1 MIKTNDR
8 IPNLTSEPT
17 TPSELIKKYNYIL
30 LLNTNC
36 QIELITILKK
46 IIDYLVLIGIN
57 KYINVFMIFFIEIFK
72 NMLRVRIIASLQNIY
87 ILARI
92 WGEKKKF

>member
-1 MIKTNDR
+1 M
-8 IPNLTSEPT
+8 TSEPT

-46 IIDYLVLIGIN
+46 KIIDYLVLIGIN

-72 NMLRVRIIASLQNIY
+72 NML
-87 ILARI
+87 
-92 WGEKKKF
+92 E